1 MRLTDKLIAHTC
13 EKFKQ
18 TVRTGVSD
26 GQAVGKIYS
35 SKIYFPLI
43 LLQ

>member
-1 MRLTDKLIAHTC
+1 MTDELIAHTC

-18 TVRTGVSD
+18 TGRTGVSD

-35 SKIYFPLI
+35 SKIYFPLVI
-43 LLQ
+43 LQ